1 MRKNAAVLTALTFLV
16 SAILLAQDRNIQ
28 GTVSRIDEKEKT
40 MVVKEG
46 ESGESTVYWTE
57 STEVSGDLQ
66 EGAKV
71 EVLAADAD
79 GKLTAKSIRVLAGKD
94 DLP

>member
-1 MRKNAAVLTALTFLV
+1 MRINVAVLTLLV
-16 SAILLAQDRNIQ
+16 LLSAVALAQDRNIQ
-28 GTVSRIDEKEKT
+28 GTVSRIDDKEKT
-40 MVVKEG
+40 LVVKEG
-46 ESGESTVYWTE
+46 ESSESTVYWTE
-57 STEVSGDLQ
+57 STQVSGDLQ

-71 EVLAADAD
+71 DVVAADAE

>member
-1 MRKNAAVLTALTFLV
+1 MLLVVV
-16 SAILLAQDRNIQ
+16 SAVALAEDKNIQ
-28 GTVSRIDEKEKT
+28 GTVSRIDEKEKAL
-40 MVVKEG
+40 VVKDG
-46 ESGESTVYWTE
+46 ESSQSTVYWTE
-57 STEVSGDLQ
+57 STQVSGDLQ

-71 EVLAADAD
+71 EVVAAEAE

>member
-1 MRKNAAVLTALTFLV
+1 MRRNVAVLTLLV
-16 SAILLAQDRNIQ
+16 LLSAVALAQDRNIQ
-28 GTVSRIDEKEKT
+28 GTVSRIDDKEKT
-40 MVVKEG
+40 LVVKEG
-46 ESGESTVYWTE
+46 ESSESTVYWTE
-57 STEVSGDLQ
+57 STQVSGDLQ

-71 EVLAADAD
+71 DVVAADAE

>member
-1 MRKNAAVLTALTFLV
+1 MLLVLV
-16 SAILLAQDRNIQ
+16 SAAALAQDRNIQ

-40 MVVKEG
+40 LVVREG
-46 ESGESTVYWTE
+46 ESGESTVFWTE
-57 STEVSGDLQ
+57 STQVSGDLQ

-71 EVLAADAD
+71 EVVAADAE